1 MAPDTRPGRAPAGG
15 LRYAYNTNGMAHHRL
30 EDALDLLA
38 RHGYAGVALTLDHGH
53 LDPFGA
59 DAGARTTAVAR
70 RLQGLGLG
78 VVVETGARFLMDPA
92 AKHEPTL
99 VSADAAGRARRV
111 GFLVRALDVAAGLG
125 AEAVSFWAGVPAA
138 RLGREQA
145 WGWLVDGVGEVL
157 VRAAERGVTCA
168 FEPEPG
174 MLVEHTGDHRRLL
187 DALAAAGAP
196 GGLDRASAGGLD
208 RASAGGLGLALD
220 TGHCVVAG
228 DLEPQDA
235 VRAWAPHLR
244 AVAVEG
250 MARGVHEHLPLDQGD
265 VDLPAVLAALT
276 DVGYENLV
284 SVELSRD
291 SHRADVMVPAA
302 IAALRAAEP
311 TPQEAR

>member
-1 MAPDTRPGRAPAGG
+1 MV
-15 LRYAYNTNGMAHHRL
+15 LRFAYNTNGLAHHRL

-53 LDPFGA
+53 LDPFA
-59 DAGARTTAVAR
+59 PDLDARTAAVSR
-70 RLQGLGLG
+70 RLERRGLG
-78 VVVETGARFLMDPA
+78 VVVETGARFLMDPG

-99 VSADAAGRARRV
+99 VTADAAGRARRV
-111 GFLVRALDVAAGLG
+111 GFLARALDVAAGLG

-138 RLGREQA
+138 RLDRERA

-157 VRAAERGVTCA
+157 ARAGERGVTCA

-174 MLVEHTGDHRRLL
+174 MLVEHAEDYRRLL
-187 DALAAAGAP
+187 DALSAAGAP
-196 GGLDRASAGGLD
+196 DT
-208 RASAGGLGLALD
+208 LGLALD

-235 VRAWAPHLR
+235 VRAWAPRLR

-250 MARGVHEHLPLDQGD
+250 MARGVHEHLPLDRGD
-265 VDLPAVLAALT
+265 VDVPAVLAALRA
-276 DVGYENLV
+276 VGYERLV

-302 IAALRAAEP
+302 IAALHAAER
-311 TPQEAR
+311 AREPEGAR